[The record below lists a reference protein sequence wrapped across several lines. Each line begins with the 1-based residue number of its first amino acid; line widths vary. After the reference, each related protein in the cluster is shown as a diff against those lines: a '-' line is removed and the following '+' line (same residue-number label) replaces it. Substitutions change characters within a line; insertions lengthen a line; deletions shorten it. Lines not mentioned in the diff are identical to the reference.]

1 MPASILLNSLI
12 IFCIICWGAWGIFDK
27 VALEKTSTA
36 KVLATIAILIVPF
49 MLGSL
54 IYLLFTIP
62 GWKPA
67 PALMLYTLGTAS
79 SVILAM
85 LFYLKAMKISEASL
99 VLGATSAYT
108 LFTQFGSWLILQE
121 PLVSERI
128 LGSLLITVG
137 VILISGSSR
146 LNLKGDKESLLLILY
161 MLLACIL
168 WGGVG
173 IIEKKALIFASP
185 IELFWGKTFWES
197 LGVVL
202 FYVYNKSKNRST
214 FAFEKDAFYW
224 IAGSAVCLN
233 LGSIVYLIALSMA
246 TAAYV
251 VTICGC
257 YPLLMYLMAV
267 LILKETFNMKRLAGI
282 VLVTIGGIL
291 TQYTQSL

>member
-1 MPASILLNSLI
+1 MSASVILNCLI

-36 KVLATIAILIVPF
+36 KVLATIALLIIPF

-54 IYLLFTIP
+54 IYLIVTIP
-62 GWKPA
+62 QWTLTPS
-67 PALMLYTLGTAS
+67 LMLFTLGTAS

-128 LGSLLITVG
+128 LGSLLITLG
-137 VILISGSSR
+137 VILISGSTR
-146 LNLKGDKESLLLILY
+146 FNLKGDRESLLLIVY

-173 IIEKKALIFASP
+173 IIEKKALTFASP
-185 IELFWGKTFWES
+185 IELFWGKTFWETI
-197 LGVVL
+197 GVIL
-202 FYVYNKSKNRST
+202 FYIYNKIKNRPS
-214 FAFEKDAFYW
+214 FAFEKNAFFW
-224 IAGSAVCLN
+224 IAGSALCLN
-233 LGSIVYLIALSMA
+233 AGSIAYLLALNMA
-246 TAAYV
+246 SAAYV

-257 YPLLMYLMAV
+257 YPLLMYFLAV
-267 LILKETFNMKRLAGI
+267 LILKEIFNIKRLAGI
-282 VLVTIGGIL
+282 VLVTAGGIL
-291 TQYTQSL
+291 TQYTQAL